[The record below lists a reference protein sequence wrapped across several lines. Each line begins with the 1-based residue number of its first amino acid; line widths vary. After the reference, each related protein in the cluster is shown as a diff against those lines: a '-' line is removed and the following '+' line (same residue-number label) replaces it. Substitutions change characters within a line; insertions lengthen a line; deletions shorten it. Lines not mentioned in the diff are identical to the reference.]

1 MDNKV
6 YYTKSFKWLS
16 IAMVGFS
23 WFVLYGAL
31 QASEDQTVIAL
42 LIATFFIVS
51 SMYLLYQAFFVH
63 FEYDDE
69 ALYFG
74 KKCIKL
80 EWYRLIE
87 KGYSSIRDMNYLRFD
102 DFGTIWISSY
112 MSGVDAFSSFL
123 DQKVEMLDREMENDE
138 TQ

>member
-1 MDNKV
+1 
-6 YYTKSFKWLS
+6 
-16 IAMVGFS
+16 MVGFS

-74 KKCIKL
+74 KKRIKL

>member
-6 YYTKSFKWLS
+6 YYTKSFKYL
-16 IAMVGFS
+16 AVVMVGFS
-23 WFVLYGAL
+23 LFVLYAAFH
-31 QASEDQTVIAL
+31 ASKDQTVIAL
-42 LIATFFIVS
+42 LVATFFIVS
-51 SMYLLYQAFFVH
+51 SIYLLYQAFFVY

-74 KKCIKL
+74 KKRIKL

-87 KGYSSIRDMNYLRFD
+87 KGYSSILDMNYLRFD

-112 MSGVDAFSSFL
+112 MSGMDALSSFL

-138 TQ
+138 T